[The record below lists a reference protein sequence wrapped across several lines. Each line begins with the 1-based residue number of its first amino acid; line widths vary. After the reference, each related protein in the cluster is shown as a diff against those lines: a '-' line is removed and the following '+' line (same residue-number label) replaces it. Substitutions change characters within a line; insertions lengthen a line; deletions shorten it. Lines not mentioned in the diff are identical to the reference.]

1 VSAGLPASTRPSAP
15 GGSQTGSAPQA
26 VAGSPA
32 IADPLAAAPLGLA
45 AQRGGSGLSP
55 GKVWAFVRRG
65 FLHAA
70 SYRLNFIGTYIGG
83 LLSVVFFAVLAR
95 FYGNSQPA
103 ALAPYGGDYF
113 TFLLIGAAFA
123 RFLSIGLRHFG
134 RELEHDLAAGTIEPV
149 MVTATAPGLALLGPS
164 LWIVAEG
171 VILLVVQLALG
182 AVFFGANFSHANW
195 AAASV
200 LTALTLLSLS
210 GWGFLSAAFVLM
222 FKRAEPLSWLV
233 DVTLFMLAGV
243 YFPIEVIPWGL
254 RVFAYLLPLSYALEG
269 LRFALMRGQGLDQLW
284 SYALILLGFSVLLL
298 PTGIWGFRLAID
310 RVRRGGGL
318 GHY

>member
-1 VSAGLPASTRPSAP
+1 MTAERPAVGDARADPPADALPSAP
-15 GGSQTGSAPQA
+15 
-26 VAGSPA
+26 
-32 IADPLAAAPLGLA
+32 LNAAAVRA
-45 AQRGGSGLSP
+45 ASGLSLP
-55 GKVWAFVRRG
+55 KVWAFVQRG
-65 FLHAA
+65 FLHAS
-70 SYRLNFIGTYIGG
+70 SYRLNFLGTYIGG
-83 LLSVVFFAVLAR
+83 ILSVVFFSVLAG
-95 FYGNSQPA
+95 FYGNAQPA
-103 ALAPYGGDYF
+103 ALAAYGDYF
-113 TFLLIGAAFA
+113 TFLLIGASFA

-171 VILLVVQLALG
+171 VILLAVQLAMG
-182 AVFFGANFSHANW
+182 ALFFHADFSRANW
-195 AAASV
+195 PAAAV
-200 LTALTLLSLS
+200 LTLLTLLSLS

-243 YFPIEVIPWGL
+243 YFPIQVIPWGL
-254 RVFAYLLPLSYALEG
+254 RIFAYLLPLSYALEG

-284 SYALILLGFSVLLL
+284 SYALILLGFTALLL
-298 PTGIWGFRLAID
+298 PTGIWGFRVAID

>member
-1 VSAGLPASTRPSAP
+1 MSAETAAK
-15 GGSQTGSAPQA
+15 
-26 VAGSPA
+26 
-32 IADPLAAAPLGLA
+32 AAASAAVDAPLRA
-45 AQRGGSGLSP
+45 ANLRAAGGLSL
-55 GKVWAFVRRG
+55 GKVWAFVKRG
-65 FLHAA
+65 FLHAS
-70 SYRLNFIGTYIGG
+70 SYRLNFLGTYLGG

-95 FYGNSQPA
+95 FYGNAQPA
-103 ALAPYGGDYF
+103 ALAAYGGDYF

-164 LWIVAEG
+164 LWIVVEG
-171 VILLVVQLALG
+171 VVLLVVQLVMG
-182 AVFFGANFSHANW
+182 AVFFGGDFSRANW
-195 AAASV
+195 PAAAV
-200 LTALTLLSLS
+200 LTALTLLALS

-243 YFPIEVIPWGL
+243 YFPIQVIPWGL
-254 RVFAYLLPLSYALEG
+254 RFFAYLLPLSYALEG

-284 SYALILLGFSVLLL
+284 SYALILLGFTALLL
-298 PTGIWGFRLAID
+298 PTGIWGFRVAID

>member
-1 VSAGLPASTRPSAP
+1 VSADTAAN
-15 GGSQTGSAPQA
+15 AAAQA
-26 VAGSPA
+26 VA
-32 IADPLAAAPLGLA
+32 DAPLRAAHRRASGGL
-45 AQRGGSGLSP
+45 RL
-55 GKVWAFVRRG
+55 GKIWAFIKRG
-65 FLHAA
+65 FLHAS
-70 SYRLNFIGTYIGG
+70 SYRLNFLGTYLGG
-83 LLSVVFFAVLAR
+83 MLSVVFFAVLAR
-95 FYGNSQPA
+95 FYGNAQPA
-103 ALAPYGGDYF
+103 ALADYGGDYF

-164 LWIVAEG
+164 LWIVVEG
-171 VILLVVQLALG
+171 VVLLVVQLVMG
-182 AVFFGANFSHANW
+182 AVFFGGDFSRANW
-195 AAASV
+195 PAAAV
-200 LTALTLLSLS
+200 LTALTLLALS

-243 YFPIEVIPWGL
+243 YFPVQVIPWGL
-254 RVFAYLLPLSYALEG
+254 RVFAYLLPLSYALQG

-284 SYALILLGFSVLLL
+284 SYVLILLGFTALLL
-298 PTGIWGFRLAID
+298 PTGIWGFRVAID